1 MAVAHRLTYADL
13 LDMPGERRELLGGE
27 LHVAA
32 SPSKRHQRVVRKLGA
47 YLEAATQAGLGE
59 VWYSPFDVY
68 LDAHNVVQPDLLF
81 VRAGREAIVQENKV
95 VGVPDLTV
103 EILSP
108 STAAVDLGRGPKG
121 KLGTYERF
129 GVPYYWIVD
138 PDEFWIDVYAA
149 NAAED
154 GRYPRQPVRHEP
166 EDVLNSPLFPG
177 LPLRLAELFW

>member
-1 MAVAHRLTYADL
+1 MAIAHHLTYADL
-13 LDMPGERRELLGGE
+13 LDMPEERRELLGGE
-27 LHVAA
+27 LHGAA
-32 SPSKRHQRVVRKLGA
+32 SPSKRHQRVVRELGA
-47 YLEAATQAGLGE
+47 YLVAAMRAGFGE
-59 VWYSPFDVY
+59 VWYAPFDVY

-95 VGVPDLTV
+95 VGVPDLAV

-108 STAAVDLGRGPKG
+108 STAAIDLGWGPKG

-149 NAAED
+149 NAAEE
-154 GRYPRQPVRHEP
+154 GRYPHQPVRYGPGE
-166 EDVLNSPLFPG
+166 VLTTPLFPE
-177 LPLRLAELFW
+177 LPLHLAELFW